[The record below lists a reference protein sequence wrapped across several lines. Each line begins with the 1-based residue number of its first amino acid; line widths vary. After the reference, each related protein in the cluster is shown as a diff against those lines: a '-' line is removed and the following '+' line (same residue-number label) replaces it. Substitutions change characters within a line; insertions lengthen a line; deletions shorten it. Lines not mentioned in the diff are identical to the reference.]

1 MRGTEALEES
11 AQQCAVEASRFLRSG
26 SCEKKPHQDQTQSG
40 TEHHVETYNQ
50 VEQKIVPLLREG
62 LPHNAGA
69 APLMFEP
76 SSTRCHAGEFVRA
89 ARAGG

>member
-1 MRGTEALEES
+1 MRGWS
-11 AQQCAVEASRFLRSG
+11 VKFLRG
-26 SCEKKPHQDQTQSG
+26 GDCEKKPNQDQTQSG

-50 VEQKIVPLLREG
+50 VEHNIIPLLPEG
-62 LPHNAGA
+62 VPHNAGA

-76 SSTRCHAGEFVRA
+76 SSTRYRAGELVRA